1 MRGLAM
7 LALLAPALAAAAGLL
22 DEKAWIHGSPDCA
35 TNTDPPI
42 EVRQHD
48 GDTYVLRQ
56 NKCVHFEAPF
66 IYVLFGERAVLVLD
80 TGATADPQRF
90 PLYDTVQG
98 LMAARGA
105 ATMDMVVAHSHSHA
119 DHKAADA
126 QFTGKPGVTL
136 VAPTG
141 EAVRRHFGLSAWPQ
155 GTATVDLGNR
165 TLTVIPAPGHQD
177 EAIAI
182 YDTRTQWLLTGDSLY
197 PGRLYVKHWD
207 EYRAS
212 IRRLAQF
219 AGAQPVAAVMGTHV
233 ELSKS
238 GKQFRAGSTYQP
250 DEAPLPLAAA
260 DLAELDRLL
269 HAAGDDAQ
277 EIVTPRFVVA
287 PLTRFQR
294 WLGKMLSWFGD

>member
-1 MRGLAM
+1 MRVLAV
-7 LALLAPALAAAAGLL
+7 LVLLAPALAGAVGGL

-48 GDTYVLRQ
+48 ADTYVLRQ

-66 IYVLFGERAVLVLD
+66 IYVLFGERTALVLD

-90 PLYDTVQG
+90 PLYQTVQG
-98 LMAARGA
+98 LVAQRGTA
-105 ATMDMVVAHSHSHA
+105 KVDILVAHSHSHG

-126 QFTGKPGVTL
+126 QFAGKPGVTL

-141 EAVRRHFGLSAWPQ
+141 EAVRRHFGLAAWPQ
-155 GTATVDLGNR
+155 GTATLDLGNR

-182 YDTRTQWLLTGDSLY
+182 HDSRTQWLLTGDSLY

-219 AGAQPVAAVMGTHV
+219 AAAHPVAAVMGTHV
-233 ELSKS
+233 ELSKA
-238 GKQFRAGSTYQP
+238 GQQFRAGSSYQP
-250 DEAPLPLAAA
+250 DEAPLPLAVA
-260 DLAELDRLL
+260 DLRELDRLL
-269 HAAGDDAQ
+269 QAAGDAPR
-277 EIVTPRFVVA
+277 EIATPRFVVA

-294 WLGKMLSWFGD
+294 WLGKVLSWFSD

>member
-1 MRGLAM
+1 MRGLAV
-7 LALLAPALAAAAGLL
+7 LALLAPALAGAAGDLG
-22 DEKAWIHGSPDCA
+22 EKAWIHGSPDCA
-35 TNTDPPI
+35 ANADPPI

-48 GDTYVLRQ
+48 ADTYVLRQ

-90 PLYDTVQG
+90 PLYQTVQG
-98 LMAARGA
+98 LVAQRGTA
-105 ATMDMVVAHSHSHA
+105 KVDILVAHSHSHG

-126 QFTGKPGVTL
+126 QFAGKPGVTL

-141 EAVRRHFGLSAWPQ
+141 EAVRRHFGFAAWPQ
-155 GTATVDLGNR
+155 GTATLDLGNR

-182 YDTRTQWLLTGDSLY
+182 HDSRTQWLLTGDSLY
-197 PGRLYVKHWD
+197 PGRLYVKNWD

-219 AGAQPVAAVMGTHV
+219 AATHPVAAVMGTHV
-233 ELSKS
+233 ELSKA
-238 GKQFRAGSTYQP
+238 GEQFRAGSTHQP
-250 DEAPLPLAAA
+250 DEAPLALAAA
-260 DLAELDRLL
+260 DLRELDRLL
-269 HAAGDDAQ
+269 QAAGDAPR
-277 EIVTPRFVVA
+277 EIATPRFVVV
-287 PLTRFQR
+287 PLGWLQR
-294 WLGKMLSWFGD
+294 WLGKVLGWFSD